1 MTLEEFVRRA
11 KAAQAAVDG
20 LTRPA
25 PDRSTAHVVDLQ
37 RQLRVFLLERMPLEA
52 PDLIGCALMYELVSI
67 VASMADTEEQARAL
81 LGDWMAIAEKQI
93 QTYGVGK
100 PHP

>member
-1 MTLEEFVRRA
+1 MTIEEFVRRA
-11 KAAQAAVDG
+11 QAAQAAVDG

-37 RQLRVFLLERMPLEA
+37 RHLRVFLLETMPFEA
-52 PDLIGCALMYELVSI
+52 PDSIASALMYELVSI
-67 VASMADTEEQARAL
+67 TAAMADTEEQARAL
-81 LGDWMAIAEKQI
+81 LGDWLANAEAQI
-93 QTYGVGK
+93 KTFGVGR